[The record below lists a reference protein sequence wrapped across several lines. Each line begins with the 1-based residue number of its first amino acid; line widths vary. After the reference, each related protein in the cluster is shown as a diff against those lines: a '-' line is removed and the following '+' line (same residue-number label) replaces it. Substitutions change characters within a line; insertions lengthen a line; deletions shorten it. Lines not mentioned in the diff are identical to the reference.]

1 MKHYL
6 LIGLVFLM
14 MGCETIE
21 ANSVSVGDT
30 QVVAKTP
37 ITKSKP
43 EVKPVPVVPNKEP
56 SAKSGDVPV
65 LKSAKPILCA
75 PAKKVFKHLFT
86 IGEKLIATWKDE
98 TYGYDAMLFVN
109 MQSGSSSVIEVP
121 SINDGPFKGL
131 VCFISTGVQTTV
143 KVPTTGINTYLIS
156 KKALTF

>member
-6 LIGLVFLM
+6 VIGLVFLM

-21 ANSVSVGDT
+21 ANSVSVGEA

-37 ITKSKP
+37 INKD
-43 EVKPVPVVPNKEP
+43 KPVPVVPNKEP
-56 SAKSGDVPV
+56 TVKGNIEVI
-65 LKSAKPILCA
+65 KSAKPVLCA
-75 PAKKVFKHLFT
+75 SAKLVFSHLIN
-86 IGEKLIATWKDE
+86 IGEKLVATWKDE

-109 MQSGSSSVIEVP
+109 QETGSSSVIEAPGLAVEQ
-121 SINDGPFKGL
+121 FKGL

-156 KKALTF
+156 KRALTF

>member
-21 ANSVSVGDT
+21 ANSVSVGNT

-37 ITKSKP
+37 IDK
-43 EVKPVPVVPNKEP
+43 VKPVPTVPKKEP
-56 SAKSGDVPV
+56 SAKRNIQVI
-65 LKSAKPILCA
+65 KSAKPVLCA
-75 PAKKVFKHLFT
+75 PAKTVFKHLIS
-86 IGEKLIATWKDE
+86 IGEELIATWKDE

-109 MQSGSSSVIEVP
+109 MKTGSSSVIEAP
-121 SINDGPFKGL
+121 GLNEGQFKGL

-143 KVPTTGINTYLIS
+143 KTPPTSVGINATFIS